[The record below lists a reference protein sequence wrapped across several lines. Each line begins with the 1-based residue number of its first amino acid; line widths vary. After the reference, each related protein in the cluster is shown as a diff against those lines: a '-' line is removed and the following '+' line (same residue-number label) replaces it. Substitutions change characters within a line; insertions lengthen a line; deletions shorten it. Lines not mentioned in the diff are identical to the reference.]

1 MSFNVEFFRVA
12 KRKNSTFVPET
23 KDVTRTE
30 MCTIKE
36 GTGVINPVI
45 TIANSSSSF
54 NPSRW
59 NYCHISTF
67 SRYYWVSDWKNED
80 NLWTA
85 QLNVDV
91 LASYR
96 ETIKDYNYYVV
107 RSSTSFDGGIAD
119 ALYPKKPQVNR
130 QTVTGNPLWQ
140 IEQGFDVAGSYVV
153 GIVNK
158 QGLCN
163 YYAMNP
169 ANFKNLANAIFSN
182 IKWMTGDGISGV
194 SDNLIQIAVNPAQY
208 ITSVTWFPFTLG
220 GTQMSGISIGWWD
233 VTGLTLYKLD
243 DDLWKTKE
251 TSVTPTS
258 HPQLERGNYLNCQP
272 YRYIRVYIPPFGC
285 LTVDS
290 GKIRDGES
298 IKISA
303 DVDPRT
309 GHALCRVSVDNTGG
323 GNELLGIMYSN
334 IGVSIST
341 SDIKT
346 NYSNVTSG
354 VSNALGSLFKLN
366 IGGFAKGVADSAM
379 AVGSAEVSTKGG
391 QGSTIGLTSYVYCY
405 IDCMLLVDEDRAD
418 NGRPYCKNSKFS
430 TLGDGYYE
438 VENGSTPISGAYQSE
453 IDEVKNFLESGVY
466 YA

>member
-1 MSFNVEFFRVA
+1 MSFYIEFFRIA
-12 KRKNSTFVPET
+12 KKKNSTYVPDIST
-23 KDVTRTE
+23 AVKAVN
-30 MCTIKE
+30 CTIKE
-36 GTGVINPVI
+36 GTGVLNPVI
-45 TIANSSSSF
+45 TIADSSASF
-54 NPSRW
+54 NPSYW
-59 NYCHISTF
+59 NYCRISSF
-67 SRYYWVSDWKNED
+67 GRYYWVSDWKNED

-85 QLNVDV
+85 QLKVDV
-91 LASYR
+91 LATYKG
-96 ETIKDYNYYVV
+96 TIKDYNYYVV

-130 QTVTGNPLWQ
+130 QTVTGEPLWQ

-169 ANFKNLANAIFSN
+169 ANFKNFSNAIFGN
-182 IKWMTGDGISGV
+182 IKWMTGDGISGI
-194 SDNLIQIAVNPAQY
+194 SDNLVQIAVNPAQY

-233 VTGLTLYKLD
+233 ITGLTLYKLD

-258 HPQLERGNYLNCQP
+258 HPQLTRGNYLNCQP
-272 YRYIRVYIPPFGC
+272 YRYIRIYIPPFGC

-290 GKIRDGES
+290 GKIREGETV
-298 IKISA
+298 KISA

-346 NYSNVTSG
+346 NYSDVVSG
-354 VSNALGSLFKLN
+354 VSNALGSLSRLD

-379 AVGSAEVSTKGG
+379 AVGSAEVTTKGG

-418 NGRPYCKNSKFS
+418 NGRPYCKNGQFS
-430 TLGDGYYE
+430 VLGNGYYE
-438 VENGSTPISGAYQSE
+438 VENGSTPLVGAYASE

>member
-12 KRKNSTFVPET
+12 KRKNSTFVPDT
-23 KDVTRTE
+23 KDVVRTE

-36 GTGVINPVI
+36 GTGVLNPVI

-59 NYCHISTF
+59 NYCHISAF

-85 QLNVDV
+85 QLKVDV

-107 RSSTSFDGGIAD
+107 RSSTSFDEGIAD

-182 IKWMTGDGISGV
+182 IKWMIGDGITGV

-251 TSVTPTS
+251 TSVTPPS

-346 NYSNVTSG
+346 NYSNVSSG
-354 VSNALGSLFKLN
+354 VSNALGSLFKLD

-379 AVGSAEVSTKGG
+379 AIGSAEVSTKGG

-405 IDCMLLVDEDRAD
+405 VDCMLLVDEDRAD
-418 NGRPYCKNSKFS
+418 NGRPYCKNGKFS
-430 TLGDGYYE
+430 KLGIGYYE
-438 VENGSTPISGAYQSE
+438 VENGSTSLSGAYQSE

>member
-23 KDVTRTE
+23 KDVVRTE

-36 GTGVINPVI
+36 GTGVLNPVI
-45 TIANSSSSF
+45 TIANSSASF

-67 SRYYWVSDWKNED
+67 YRYYWVSDWKNED

-85 QLNVDV
+85 QLKVDV

-96 ETIKDYNYYVV
+96 ETIKDYIYYVV

-182 IKWMTGDGISGV
+182 IKWMIGDGISGV

-346 NYSNVTSG
+346 NYSNVSSG
-354 VSNALGSLFKLN
+354 VSNALSSLFKLD
-366 IGGFAKGVADSAM
+366 IGGFAKGVADSSM
-379 AVGSAEVSTKGG
+379 AVGSAEVFTKGG
-391 QGSTIGLTSYVYCY
+391 QGSTIGLISYVYCY
-405 IDCMLLVDEDRAD
+405 VDCMLLVDEDRAD
-418 NGRPYCKNSKFS
+418 NGRPYCKNGKFS
-430 TLGDGYYE
+430 TLGTGYYE
-438 VENGSTPISGAYQSE
+438 VENGSTPLSGAYQSE

>member
-1 MSFNVEFFRVA
+1 MSFTVEFFRIA

-23 KDVTRTE
+23 KDVSRTE
-30 MCTIKE
+30 RCTIKE
-36 GTGVINPVI
+36 GTGVLNPVI
-45 TIANSSSSF
+45 TIATTSVDI

-59 NYCHISTF
+59 NYCHISSF

-85 QLNVDV
+85 QLKVDV

-96 ETIKDYNYYVV
+96 GTIKDYNYYVV

-182 IKWMTGDGISGV
+182 IKWMIGDGITGV

-346 NYSNVTSG
+346 NYSNVASG
-354 VSNALGSLFKLN
+354 VSNALDSLFKLDV
-366 IGGFAKGVADSAM
+366 GGFAKGVADSAM

-418 NGRPYCKNSKFS
+418 NGRPYCKNGKFS

-438 VENGSTPISGAYQSE
+438 VENGSTPLLGAYQSE

>member
-1 MSFNVEFFRVA
+1 MSFTVEFFRIA

-23 KDVTRTE
+23 KDVSRTE
-30 MCTIKE
+30 RCTIKE
-36 GTGVINPVI
+36 GTGILNPVI
-45 TIANSSSSF
+45 TIATTSTDI

-59 NYCHISTF
+59 NYCHISSF

-85 QLNVDV
+85 QLKVDA

-182 IKWMTGDGISGV
+182 IKWMIGDGITGV

-346 NYSNVTSG
+346 NYSNVASG
-354 VSNALGSLFKLN
+354 VSNALGSLFKLD

-418 NGRPYCKNSKFS
+418 NGRPYCKNGKFS
-430 TLGDGYYE
+430 TLGTGYYE
-438 VENGSTPISGAYQSE
+438 VENGSTPILGAYQSE

>member
-1 MSFNVEFFRVA
+1 MSFNVEFFRLA

-36 GTGVINPVI
+36 GTGVLNPVI

-85 QLNVDV
+85 QLKVDV

-182 IKWMTGDGISGV
+182 IKWMIGDGISGI

-346 NYSNVTSG
+346 NYSNVSSG
-354 VSNALGSLFKLN
+354 VSNALGSLFKLD

-405 IDCMLLVDEDRAD
+405 VDCMLLVDEDRAD
-418 NGRPYCKNSKFS
+418 NGRPYCKNDKFS
-430 TLGDGYYE
+430 ALGDGYYE
-438 VENGSTPISGAYQSE
+438 VENGSTPLSGAYQSE

>member
-23 KDVTRTE
+23 KDVVRTE

-36 GTGVINPVI
+36 GTGVLNPVI
-45 TIANSSSSF
+45 TIANSSASF
-54 NPSRW
+54 NPSKW
-59 NYCHISTF
+59 NYCHISSF
-67 SRYYWVSDWKNED
+67 SRYYWMSDWKNED

-85 QLNVDV
+85 QLKVDV

-182 IKWMTGDGISGV
+182 IKWMIGDGISGV

-346 NYSNVTSG
+346 NYSNVASG
-354 VSNALGSLFKLN
+354 VSNALGSLFKLD

-418 NGRPYCKNSKFS
+418 NGRPYCKNGKFS
-430 TLGDGYYE
+430 TLGTGYYE
-438 VENGSTPISGAYQSE
+438 VENGSTPLSGAYQSE

>member
-23 KDVTRTE
+23 KDVTGTE

-85 QLNVDV
+85 QLKVDV

-346 NYSNVTSG
+346 NYSNVISG
-354 VSNALGSLFKLN
+354 VSNALGSLFKLD

-379 AVGSAEVSTKGG
+379 SVGSAEVSTKGG

-418 NGRPYCKNSKFS
+418 NGRPYCKNGKFS
-430 TLGDGYYE
+430 TLGNGYYE
-438 VENGSTPISGAYQSE
+438 VENGSTPILGAYQSE

>member
-12 KRKNSTFVPET
+12 KRKNSTFVPDIR
-23 KDVTRTE
+23 DVVRTE

-36 GTGVINPVI
+36 GTGVLNPVI
-45 TIANSSSSF
+45 TIANSSASF

-67 SRYYWVSDWKNED
+67 LRYYWISDWKNED

-85 QLNVDV
+85 QLKVDV

-96 ETIKDYNYYVV
+96 ETIIDYNYYVV

-153 GIVNK
+153 GVVNK

-169 ANFKNLANAIFSN
+169 ANFKNFANSIFGN
-182 IKWMTGDGISGV
+182 IKWMVGDGISGV

-290 GKIRDGES
+290 GKIRAGES

-346 NYSNVTSG
+346 NFSNVISG
-354 VSNALGSLFKLN
+354 ASNALGSLSKLD

-391 QGSTIGLTSYVYCY
+391 QGSTIGLTSHVYCY

-430 TLGDGYYE
+430 ALGNGYYE
-438 VENGSTPISGAYQSE
+438 VENGSTPLSGAYQSE

>member
-23 KDVTRTE
+23 KDVVKTE

-36 GTGVINPVI
+36 GTGVLNPVI
-45 TIANSSSSF
+45 TIANSSTSF
-54 NPSRW
+54 NPSGW
-59 NYCHISTF
+59 NYCHISSF
-67 SRYYWVSDWKNED
+67 SRYYWVNDWKNED

-85 QLNVDV
+85 QLKVDV

-96 ETIKDYNYYVV
+96 DIIKDYNYYVV

-153 GIVNK
+153 GVVNK

-169 ANFKNLANAIFSN
+169 ANFKKFANAIFGN
-182 IKWMTGDGISGV
+182 IKWMIGDGISGV
-194 SDNLIQIAVNPAQY
+194 SDNLVQIAVNPAQY

-290 GKIRDGES
+290 GKIRDGEN

-346 NYSNVTSG
+346 NFSNVISG
-354 VSNALGSLFKLN
+354 VSNALGSLSKLD

-391 QGSTIGLTSYVYCY
+391 QGSTIGLTSNVYCY

-430 TLGDGYYE
+430 ALGNGYYE
-438 VENGSTPISGAYQSE
+438 VENGSTPLSGAYQSE

>member
-36 GTGVINPVI
+36 GTGVLNPVI

-85 QLNVDV
+85 QLKVDV

-182 IKWMTGDGISGV
+182 IKWMTGDGITGI

-323 GNELLGIMYSN
+323 NELLGIMYSN

-346 NYSNVTSG
+346 NYSNVSSG
-354 VSNALGSLFKLN
+354 VSNALGSLFKLD

-405 IDCMLLVDEDRAD
+405 VDCMLLVDEDRAD
-418 NGRPYCKNSKFS
+418 NGRPYCKNGKFS
-430 TLGDGYYE
+430 ALGDGYYE
-438 VENGSTPISGAYQSE
+438 VENGSTPIIGAYQSE

>member
-23 KDVTRTE
+23 KDVVKTE

-36 GTGVINPVI
+36 GTGVLNPVI
-45 TIANSSSSF
+45 TIANSSTSF
-54 NPSRW
+54 NPSGW
-59 NYCHISTF
+59 NYCHISSF
-67 SRYYWVSDWKNED
+67 SRYYWVNDWKNED

-85 QLNVDV
+85 QLKVDV
-91 LASYR
+91 LASYKD
-96 ETIKDYNYYVV
+96 TIKDYNYYVV
-107 RSSTSFDGGIAD
+107 RSSTSFDSGIAD

-153 GIVNK
+153 GVVNK

-169 ANFKNLANAIFSN
+169 ANFKNFANAIFGN
-182 IKWMTGDGISGV
+182 IKWMIGDGISGV
-194 SDNLIQIAVNPAQY
+194 SDNLVQIAVNPAQY

-290 GKIRDGES
+290 GKIRAGES

-346 NYSNVTSG
+346 NFSNVISG
-354 VSNALGSLFKLN
+354 ASNALGSLSKLD

-430 TLGDGYYE
+430 ALGNGYYE
-438 VENGSTPISGAYQSE
+438 VENGSTPLSGAYQSE

>member
-23 KDVTRTE
+23 KDVVRTE

-36 GTGVINPVI
+36 GTGVLNPVI

-67 SRYYWVSDWKNED
+67 SRYYWVNDWKNED

-85 QLNVDV
+85 QLKVDV

-182 IKWMTGDGISGV
+182 IKWMTGDGITGV

-251 TSVTPTS
+251 TSVTPAS

-346 NYSNVTSG
+346 NYSNVSLG
-354 VSNALGSLFKLN
+354 VSNALGSLFKLD

-405 IDCMLLVDEDRAD
+405 VDCMLLVDEDRLD
-418 NGRPYCKNSKFS
+418 NGRPYCKNGKFS
-430 TLGDGYYE
+430 ALGDGYYE
-438 VENGSTPISGAYQSE
+438 VENGSTPLSGAYQSE